1 MDPSSAV
8 SLRTI
13 TAATV
18 RQVTAL
24 TVAPE
29 QARFVAPNAVSLAE
43 ALFAPEAWYRAIYAG
58 EEPAG
63 FVMLYDEALRPDPP
77 PSPRLG
83 LWRFMVDQRFQGRGV
98 GRQALELVIR
108 HLEAA
113 GAPRL
118 LELSHVPGPGGPQG
132 FYRKLGF
139 ADTDRVDDG
148 EQVMEMQLPRQ
159 PGAAVAA
166 AAPAAGQRQGQGRFA
181 IAAYRPR
188 PGRQADLLELL
199 DRHRRLLVELGLVG
213 TRARSLMQAADGSI
227 VEVFEWASAEAVA
240 AAHRHPAVLALW
252 QSLEAVCTFEPL
264 AALPEA
270 ARPFA
275 DFMSLP
281 A

>member
-1 MDPSSAV
+1 MNPPAAV

-18 RQVTAL
+18 RQVTTL
-24 TVAPE
+24 SVAPQ

-43 ALFAPEAWYRAIYAG
+43 ALFAPEAWYRAIFFG
-58 EEPAG
+58 DVVAG
-63 FVMLYDEALRPDPP
+63 FVMLYDEALRPNPP

-108 HLEAA
+108 HVESA

-118 LELSHVPGPGGPQG
+118 LELSHVPGPGGPHG

-139 ADTDRVDDG
+139 VDTDRVDEG
-148 EQVMEMQLPRQ
+148 ELVMEMQLPRR
-159 PGAAVAA
+159 PAAAGVAA
-166 AAPAAGQRQGQGRFA
+166 KPAATGQGRFA
-181 IAAYRPR
+181 VAAYRPR
-188 PGRQADLLELL
+188 AGGQAALLELL
-199 DRHRRLLVELGLVG
+199 DRHRQLLVELGLVG
-213 TRARSLMQAADGSI
+213 TRARSLMQAADGTI
-227 VEVFEWASAEAVA
+227 VEVFEWASAEAIA
-240 AAHRHPAVLALW
+240 DAHAHPAVQALW
-252 QSLEAVCTFEPL
+252 QSLDAVCTFEPL

-275 DFMSLP
+275 EFKPLP